1 MKKNILITG
10 GCGFIGSWFISNFSN
25 KYNIKVLDTMFFND
39 KSKLHSQA
47 DYIQK
52 DIRNIES
59 KDLDGVEIVVHMA
72 ELSNDPL
79 GEINSDLTKE
89 INVMGTQKLLKVCEK
104 SNVKKFVYMS
114 SCSVYGDSGD
124 LYASEESPV
133 NPLTNYA
140 KAKIKNEKLL
150 LENEYNFQIKILRN
164 ATAFGYSKNT
174 RSDLVIN
181 DLTLNAVG
189 LNKINVLSDG
199 TPRRPFV
206 HIGDIS
212 RFIDYLITYDSSQKL
227 LINVGSKNFNYT
239 VKNIAEIIS
248 DITKVQAVSF
258 GVSDGDSRSYFV
270 DFSKLEKLFPNFE
283 FIYDIKIGVK
293 ELMNNYDDIIKNN
306 VNNKRI
312 KKINQLIQN
321 GDVDDKLF
329 WRKSSF

>member
-1 MKKNILITG
+1 VKKNILITG

-306 VNNKRI
+306 ENNKRI

>member
-1 MKKNILITG
+1 VKKNILITG

-89 INVMGTQKLLKVCEK
+89 INVMGTQKLLKICEK

-124 LYASEESPV
+124 LYASEKSPV

-212 RFIDYLITYDSSQKL
+212 RFIDYLITYDNSQRL
-227 LINVGSKNFNYT
+227 LINVGSKNLNYT

-248 DITKVQAVSF
+248 DITEVQSVSF

-283 FIYDIKIGVK
+283 FIYDIEIGVR
-293 ELMNNYDDIIKNN
+293 ELINNYKDIIKNN
-306 VNNKRI
+306 ENNKRI
-312 KKINQLIQN
+312 KKINKLIQN

>member
-10 GCGFIGSWFISNFSN
+10 GCGFIGSWFISNFST
-25 KYNIKVLDTMFFND
+25 KYNIKVLDAMFFND
-39 KSKLHSQA
+39 KSKLDSQA
-47 DYIQK
+47 EYVQK
-52 DIRNIES
+52 DIRNLES
-59 KDLDGVEIVVHMA
+59 EDLNDVEIVIHMA

-89 INVMGTQKLLKVCEK
+89 INVMGTQKLLNACKE
-104 SNVKKFVYMS
+104 SSVKKFVYMS

-124 LYASEESPV
+124 LHASEESPV

-140 KAKIKNEKLL
+140 KAKIINEKLL
-150 LENEYNFQIKILRN
+150 LENEYDFQIKILRN

-181 DLTLNAVG
+181 DLTLNAVE

-212 RFIDYLITYDSSQKL
+212 RFIDYLINYDDSQKL
-227 LINVGSKNFNYT
+227 LINVGSKNLNYT
-239 VKNIAEIIS
+239 VKDIAEIIG
-248 DITKVQAVSF
+248 DITKVQSISF

-270 DFSKLEKLFPNFE
+270 DFSKLEKLFPNFK
-283 FIYDIKIGVK
+283 FIYDIEIGVK
-293 ELMNNYDDIIKNN
+293 ELINDYEAIKKNK

-312 KKINQLIQN
+312 KKINSLIQN

-329 WRKSSF
+329 WRNSSF

>member
-39 KSKLHSQA
+39 KSKLDSQA
-47 DYIQK
+47 DYVQK
-52 DIRNIES
+52 DIRNLES
-59 KDLDGVEIVVHMA
+59 EDLIDVEIVIHMA

-89 INVMGTQKLLKVCEK
+89 INVMGTQKLLNACKK
-104 SNVKKFVYMS
+104 SSVKKFVYMS

-124 LYASEESPV
+124 LHASEESPV

-140 KAKIKNEKLL
+140 KAKIINEKLL
-150 LENEYNFQIKILRN
+150 LENEYDFQIKILRN

-181 DLTLNAVG
+181 DLTLNAVE

-212 RFIDYLITYDSSQKL
+212 RFIDYLINYDDSQKL
-227 LINVGSKNFNYT
+227 LINVGSKNLNYT
-239 VKNIAEIIS
+239 VKDIAEIIG
-248 DITKVQAVSF
+248 DITKVQSISF

-270 DFSKLEKLFPNFE
+270 DFSKLEKLFPNFK
-283 FIYDIKIGVK
+283 FIYDIEIGVK
-293 ELMNNYDDIIKNN
+293 ELINDYEAIKKNK

-312 KKINQLIQN
+312 KKINSLIQN

-329 WRKSSF
+329 WRNSSF

>member
-1 MKKNILITG
+1 VKKNILITG

-89 INVMGTQKLLKVCEK
+89 INVMGTQKLLKICEK

-293 ELMNNYDDIIKNN
+293 ELMNNYEDIIKNN
-306 VNNKRI
+306 ENNKRI

>member
-306 VNNKRI
+306 ENNKRI

>member
-293 ELMNNYDDIIKNN
+293 ELMNNYEDIIKNN
-306 VNNKRI
+306 ENNKRI